1 MEICISKISK
11 DGFLG
16 LEEFMKNKTSF
27 EKPHRASKFD
37 GKEVDIKLDAG
48 GKEWFCGKDVC
59 EVLGFKN
66 ANDVLLKQ
74 VKQAY
79 KTDLKSM
86 HVTCGSHV
94 NPAPYHAGKSV
105 YISESDI

>member
-27 EKPHRASKFD
+27 EKPHRVWKFD

-48 GKEWFCGKDVC
+48 GK
-59 EVLGFKN
+59 
-66 ANDVLLKQ
+66 
-74 VKQAY
+74 
-79 KTDLKSM
+79 
-86 HVTCGSHV
+86 
-94 NPAPYHAGKSV
+94 
-105 YISESDI
+105 

>member
-27 EKPHRASKFD
+27 EKPHRAWKFD

-48 GKEWFCGKDVC
+48 GK
-59 EVLGFKN
+59 
-66 ANDVLLKQ
+66 
-74 VKQAY
+74 
-79 KTDLKSM
+79 
-86 HVTCGSHV
+86 
-94 NPAPYHAGKSV
+94 
-105 YISESDI
+105 